1 MKRTTACALS
11 CAAGAATACIT
22 ERQLHTSVPLATDST
37 AAATVAPSHYAL
49 TLPASMVSLWIKCVV
64 CSTRF
69 NSAPKSLF
77 HELST
82 SSEGL
87 GCSSSNI
94 YVYKHAYINM

>member
-11 CAAGAATACIT
+11 CAAGAATACSP
-22 ERQLHTSVPLATDST
+22 ERQLHTPVPLAAVST

-49 TLPASMVSLWIKCVV
+49 TFPASIVSLWIKCVV

-69 NSAPKSLF
+69 SSAPKSLF
-77 HELST
+77 HALST

-87 GCSSSNI
+87 GCSGGNI
-94 YVYKHAYINM
+94 YDHA